1 MRKAVARLRELRNQL
16 MGIDQE
22 SIDNNRNVY
31 GRKYL
36 ISRHIMTVISNINA
50 ILIELNEA
58 INVYDNRWEA
68 IVEDNERW
76 EELMGN
82 YEKRLDCW
90 RQLGNDR
97 LLRIEELVERKAEL
111 LSEIEMK
118 DEIIRQY
125 RDNLDRFSETIDEKN
140 TKIDSM
146 RRKSAE
152 QSRRIAELTRGV

>member
-1 MRKAVARLRELRNQL
+1 MKQVVAIFRQL
-16 MGIDQE
+16 LTEVKDVTQE
-22 SIDNNRNVY
+22 SMDLNPTSFKKRSGFVQ
-31 GRKYL
+31 
-36 ISRHIMTVISNINA
+36 TVEWRLNH
-50 ILIELNEA
+50 LFDELKEA

-68 IVEDNERW
+68 IIEDNERW

-82 YEKRLDCW
+82 YEKRLECW